1 MKSLQLILIS
11 ILILGLLVIYSCSI
25 SPSPQQPPTSTNTS
39 TRGGGTSTT
48 YYSISGT
55 LSGSLTTQWKIYAQL
70 LNSSKILGSINYS
83 TSNYVIN
90 NVPQSISVDVVL
102 FKDNN
107 NNNQLDAGEYSIL
120 ANIALF
126 TNNITNLNFTIPTLN
141 SYTLTFNVSNNVYG
155 LRIGVYAFLDNSS
168 SYWYT
173 SSTNDANFTFNINVD
188 LPAGANIN
196 YGVYYDLNN
205 NSIPDF
211 NNNFPIEPI
220 SQWET
225 KSNLTGSYT
234 TNIELVAHLINGNIT
249 GETTG
254 FNKIGLVLG
263 TDSIFY
269 SPSLGSFLLS
279 QTDFSSPYILR
290 FYTISN
296 QYKPYVNVLV
306 YSDDGNGYLDNV
318 FGNDIVVVSSTRIT
332 NDVPSTNI
340 IDIHI
345 KKVDVTVNLNGL
357 SGVDVSQFKITD
369 FKGILF
375 TNYFVSPKTYSVY
388 YDTNSTYYSFFVVFK
403 DENGNG
409 IFDLPS
415 LGIGQPDFY
424 DTCTFFELGLNG
436 SSPSSTNL
444 SYTIGKYNVNLTI
457 SNDSALSSYTKPA
470 ITYQGSF
477 LYMKS
482 ISPGTSSYS
491 LSLYYITNFYSIVS
505 LAIVNDADGNGA
517 DSGDPIIAT
526 NSDNIFPIAATINSD
541 TNITFWITN

>member
-1 MKSLQLILIS
+1 MKNLQLILIS
-11 ILILGLLVIYSCSI
+11 ILILGLLVIYSCS

-39 TRGGGTSTT
+39 TEGGGTSTT

-55 LSGSLTTQWKIYAQL
+55 LSGSLTTQWKIYAQP

-120 ANIALF
+120 TSIAPF

-205 NSIPDF
+205 NNVPDF

-234 TNIELVAHLINGNIT
+234 TNIQLVAHLINGNIT

-357 SGVDVSQFKITD
+357 NGVDVSQFKITD

-409 IFDLPS
+409 IFDLLS
-415 LGIGQPDFY
+415 GGIGQPDFY
-424 DTCTFFELGLNG
+424 DTYTFFVLALDG

-457 SNDSALSSYTKPA
+457 SNDSALSNYTKPA

-517 DSGDPIIAT
+517 DLSDPIIAT
-526 NSDNIFPIAATINSD
+526 NSDDISPDIASINSD
-541 TNITFWITN
+541 TNITLWITN